1 MSGYYMLST
10 SKWPQCFV
18 FMESG
23 LMGWCRG
30 WNKCDPGPQGYFK
43 FVPHLDENG
52 REDGN
57 YLLTPQREG
66 WEDKWYVYVEN
77 GFAGNLSSWSGDP
90 GPQGWWK
97 VENWNIDSQ
106 AAQDQISATLREL
119 PAMPMLGSMAS
130 GYTGPDAGARK
141 TDRPQALSEIRLEAT
156 YCEGIDLHSLA
167 PHQRAVV
174 FHVDQNTVFT
184 QKVGRQ
190 HQEAFFTKLVPN
202 RELLASLSR
211 SIFELTL
218 EPPNSCPTLKKLSNN
233 MVCVGGQN
241 LKQNESSRVSAG
253 AQIQLS
259 GLDGQSPILVLTVYC
274 TSRTSGPSGVDMTR
288 ATLSPDKSFGGYSP
302 MQQAP
307 PPVPTYGMETAANGS
322 DNRPGTIMGLQGG
335 GSNGGSGKASLQCT
349 FTAGNGD
356 ARNST
361 IPLLPDQEVPI
372 GRMHQMGFF
381 EKLLPDQDHLACI
394 SRKHL
399 TARLHRGGHLV
410 EIENVSRNTVSIND
424 RNIAQG
430 EKGELRE
437 GGVLRFTARER
448 PILAFKLKS
457 DGPIDF
463 ATRMN

>member
-1 MSGYYMLST
+1 
-10 SKWPQCFV
+10 
-18 FMESG
+18 
-23 LMGWCRG
+23 MGWCRG

-66 WEDKWYVYVEN
+66 WEDKWFVYVEN

-90 GPQGWWK
+90 GPQGYWK
-97 VENWNIDSQ
+97 VEPWHINIGQ
-106 AAQDQISATLREL
+106 AQDQISATLREL
-119 PAMPMLGSMAS
+119 PAMPMLGSAAS

-156 YCEGIDLHSLA
+156 YCEAIDLHSLA

-184 QKVGRQ
+184 QKIGRQ

-241 LKQNESSRVSAG
+241 LRQNESSRVSAG
-253 AQIQLS
+253 AQIQLA
-259 GLDGQSPILVLTVYC
+259 GMDGQSPILVLTVYC

-288 ATLSPDKSFGGYSP
+288 ATLGSPDKHGGGGYNP
-302 MQQAP
+302 MHPAP
-307 PPVPTYGMETAANGS
+307 SPVPAYGMETAANGN
-322 DNRPGTIMGLQGG
+322 DNRPGTMPQHPQAG
-335 GSNGGSGKASLQCT
+335 GSPAGPAKASLQCT
-349 FTAGNGD
+349 FTAGHAD

-437 GGVLRFTARER
+437 GGTLRFTARER
-448 PILAFKLKS
+448 PILEFRLKS
-457 DGPIDF
+457 DAPPADAYGF